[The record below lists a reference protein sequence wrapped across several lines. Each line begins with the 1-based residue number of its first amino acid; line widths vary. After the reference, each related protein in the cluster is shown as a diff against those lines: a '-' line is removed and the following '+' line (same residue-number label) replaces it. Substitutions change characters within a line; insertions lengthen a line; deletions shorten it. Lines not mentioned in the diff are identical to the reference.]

1 MTENHDPLLEAVA
14 SLRTIAPDAN
24 WEKRVRARCHS
35 QIARHTERQMQAA
48 TDTVHR
54 LTLVDL
60 AALAFLFVY
69 LSSLLREAARLA
81 GFL

>member
-24 WEKRVRARCHS
+24 WEKRVRAHCHS
-35 QIARHTERQMQAA
+35 QITRHAERQMQAA
-48 TDTVHR
+48 TGTVQR
-54 LTLVDL
+54 LDLVDL
-60 AALAFLFVY
+60 AAIAFLFVY
-69 LSSLLREAARLA
+69 LSDLLAEAARLG

>member
-60 AALAFLFVY
+60 AAFAFLFVY